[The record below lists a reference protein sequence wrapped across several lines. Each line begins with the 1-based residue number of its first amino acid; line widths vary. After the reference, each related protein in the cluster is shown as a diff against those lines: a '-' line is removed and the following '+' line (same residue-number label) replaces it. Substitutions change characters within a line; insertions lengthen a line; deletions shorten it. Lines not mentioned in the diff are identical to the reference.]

1 MMTRSTP
8 LNDGWEFLREPGED
22 FFTGGE
28 AAAETVRLPHTGTLL
43 PFNYSEELDYQYVS
57 GYRKLLRLPPLAG
70 GRRLFVRFDG
80 AAQRSRLY
88 FNGTP
93 LLEHACGYTAFTAE
107 LTDLAKEG
115 DNLLALELD
124 SRESLDQPPFGNEID
139 YLTYQGVYRGCRLI
153 LTGPS
158 FLADL
163 FVHAGGERAAA
174 ELIYAGEAARVRL
187 RVTDGEGN
195 VAAETE
201 AELSEAAKSALP
213 LPAGLP
219 VKGEEC
225 RSCRLELACPG
236 VRPWSTEEPAL
247 YTMTA
252 FLLDEEGRELDER
265 SVRFGFRE
273 AEFRASGFYL
283 NGKKLILRGL
293 DRHQSFPYAGYAMPD
308 SVQRRDAEILRREL
322 GLNIVRTSHY
332 PQSQA
337 FLDRCDELGL
347 LVFTEIPGWQ
357 HIGGEAWKEQAVR
370 NVDDMVWQDRN
381 HPSVILW
388 GVRINESPDDDGF
401 YRRTNE
407 RARALDPSRQTGGVR
422 CFRRSH
428 LLEDVYTYNDFI
440 HRGDN
445 PGLAEKSQ
453 VVDDLRAPYLV
464 TEYNGHMFPTKSF
477 DDEPHRLRHALR
489 HAAVL
494 NAMYGLEGISGCIGW
509 CAFDYNTHQ
518 NFGSGDRICY
528 HGVMD
533 MFRNPKGA
541 AAVYASQQE
550 ETPVLEVLSSVDKGD
565 WPASE
570 LGEVWAFT
578 NADSVRLFRNGVFL
592 REFTPDRARF
602 PHLPH
607 PPVCI
612 DDFAGPELMEKEG
625 LKSEAAELLH
635 LLWAAEKRGEDVST
649 LLRNL
654 KRHYGVT
661 RERADELK
669 GRYYG
674 PLAGGPEY
682 RFEAMKK
689 GLVTARAV
697 KEPVHSVS
705 LRLLAERTVLREE
718 GMWDALEVR
727 IRAEDQNG
735 NLLPYASDALRL
747 ELEGPLELIGPDC
760 VPLRGGAAG
769 VWLRTT
775 GEKGRGVLRVRGFG
789 PEREL
794 EFTVE

>member
-1 MMTRSTP
+1 MTRSTP
-8 LNDGWEFLREPGED
+8 LNDGWEFMKAPTET
-22 FFTGGE
+22 FFQGGE
-28 AAAETVRLPHTGTLL
+28 AAAEAVRLPHTGAIL
-43 PFNYSEELDYQYVS
+43 PYNYTEELDYQFLA
-57 GYRKLLRLPPLAG
+57 GYRKRLRLPPLEG
-70 GRRLFVRFDG
+70 GRRLFVQFDG
-80 AAQRSRLY
+80 AAQRSRLL
-88 FNGTP
+88 FNGEV
-93 LLEHACGYTAFTAE
+93 LLEHGCGYTAFTAE
-107 LTDLAKEG
+107 LTAHAREG
-115 DNLLALELD
+115 ENLLALELD

-153 LTGPS
+153 LAGPS

-163 FVHAGGERAAA
+163 FVHTEGETAVAELVDVGSAEQVLLRLTDAGGNIVA
-174 ELIYAGEAARVRL
+174 EEKTTLS
-187 RVTDGEGN
+187 D
-195 VAAETE
+195 AEE
-201 AELSEAAKSALP
+201 SVLP

-225 RSCRLELACPG
+225 RRRRVKLACSG
-236 VRPWSTEEPAL
+236 VKRWSTEEPKL
-247 YTMTA
+247 YTLTA
-252 FLLDEEGRELDER
+252 VLLDGQGAALDER
-265 SVRFGFRE
+265 SVRFGFRD
-273 AEFRASGFYL
+273 AQFRADGFYL
-283 NGKKLILRGL
+283 NGEKLILRGL

-357 HIGGEAWKEQAVR
+357 HIGGEDWKAQALR

-388 GVRINESPDDDGF
+388 GVRINESPDDDGL
-401 YRRTNE
+401 YRKTNE
-407 RARALDPSRQTGGVR
+407 FAHALDPGRQTGGVR
-422 CFRRSH
+422 CFRHSH

-440 HRGDN
+440 HRGNN

-464 TEYNGHMFPTKSF
+464 TEFNGHMFPTKSF
-477 DDEPHRLRHALR
+477 DDEPHRTAHALR

-494 NAMYGLEGISGCIGW
+494 NAMYGLAGISGCIGW

-533 MFRNPKGA
+533 MFRNPKPA

-550 ETPVLEVLSSVDKGD
+550 DVPVLEVSGSLDKGD

-570 LGEVWAFT
+570 LNEIWAFT
-578 NADSVRLFRNGVFL
+578 NAGSVRLFRNGVFL
-592 REFTPDRARF
+592 REFFPDKERF

-625 LKSEAAELLH
+625 LSPEAAEHVH

-654 KRHYGVT
+654 KRKYGVT
-661 RERADELK
+661 KERAEQLK
-669 GRYYG
+669 ARYYA
-674 PLAGGPEY
+674 PLAGGPVY

-689 GLVTARAV
+689 GLVAASVV

-705 LRLLAERTVLREE
+705 FRLLADRTTLQEE
-718 GMWDALEVR
+718 GMWDAAEVR
-727 IRAEDQNG
+727 IRAVDQND
-735 NLLPYASDALRL
+735 NLLVYASDALHL
-747 ELEGPLELIGPDC
+747 EVEGPLEIIGPDC
-760 VPLRGGAAG
+760 IPLRGGAAG
-769 VWLRTT
+769 VWLRTV
-775 GEKGRGVLRVRGFG
+775 GQKGRALLRVRAFG
-789 PEREL
+789 QEKEL